1 MSVPS
6 LRPLERRPPLGHHV
20 SRSRW
25 PALVACWSGPAM
37 LRRWRLIA
45 TFSAIG
51 VMVAYPIFFAER
63 MSAFVRGGLSDSAV
77 RSLLDRWAA

>member
-1 MSVPS
+1 
-6 LRPLERRPPLGHHV
+6 
-20 SRSRW
+20 
-25 PALVACWSGPAM
+25 M